1 MIYNY
6 EEWYK
11 VLFTGYLFF
20 LILLPM
26 IFIVL
31 LFIISFKI
39 KKEEIDK
46 PIGIV
51 FIFFLGMVLSIAFIC
66 FLKNLTVIVNWD
78 TIYKSGNAL
87 QVTGV
92 LKIIDDVNIE
102 DKNEHH
108 LLSIQVGDKKL
119 NCEMP
124 FSNEIIDRLKE
135 TEGKN
140 VLVYYVE
147 HEENVI
153 LSIEISSDNTDSGSD
168 WRLIL

>member
-6 EEWYK
+6 EDSYK
-11 VLFTGYLFF
+11 VLFNGYLFF
-20 LILLPM
+20 LILLPV

-31 LFIISFKI
+31 LFIISLKI
-39 KKEEIDK
+39 KKKEIDK

-78 TIYKSGNAL
+78 KIYKSGNAL

-92 LKIIDDVNIE
+92 LTIIDDVNEE
-102 DKNEHH
+102 DKYKTHS
-108 LLSIQVGDKKL
+108 LSIQVGDKKL
-119 NCEMP
+119 DCEMP
-124 FSNEIIDRLKE
+124 FSNETVDRLKE
-135 TEGKN
+135 TEGQN

-147 HEENVI
+147 HEENI
-153 LSIEISSDNTDSGSD
+153 IFSIEISS
-168 WRLIL
+168 